1 MVTDEK
7 EMKMTMLSFTS
18 YIFSKEVRKSS
29 NLNYDHGTML
39 DQCVCYV
46 FKKDA
51 RQAKNK
57 QANKTLQAPEL
68 TP

>member
-7 EMKMTMLSFTS
+7 EMKMTMFSFTS

-39 DQCVCYV
+39 YQCYV

-51 RQAKNK
+51 RQAKKKKSK
-57 QANKTLQAPEL
+57 QIKPFKPQN
-68 TP
+68 